1 MVDNNDFSDLGAVV
15 VDDFSDLGGVPVEA
29 EAIESVA
36 PSKTESFVGG
46 IQSGALLGMDDEVAG
61 TMNPIMDVGMR
72 IGNALGLSGPS
83 PTQVNKELATQGFT
97 GDLGPEGLLE
107 AYRQARNE
115 ERVKQKQ
122 LSEANPYSYGA
133 GALVGGVATA
143 PLLPAGKV
151 AKDATLGQKV
161 LSGAKAGV
169 AAGTAAG
176 YGMSEADMTQ
186 PDIQALKDLGK
197 DMLFGGTAGAVIG
210 GAVPVLIEGIKAGAN
225 GVGKVIP
232 DSVKT
237 AFKFGKK
244 GQSVDDALYNQ
255 TAEQLDD
262 VSTEVAKPIIAKAES
277 QATDKA
283 TRIKEL
289 NSEIARLNDEIKAA
303 VAAKNENA
311 ARVYNQAK
319 ITLEDEIVNLKRV
332 GSEAVERS
340 KDIAK
345 SQSQADISNIE
356 HQLLKAQESVDETV
370 SGLQSRSDAAYA
382 KSKDLA
388 KQKQIADKLDL
399 ENKLTSAEKT
409 AQELADTTNQRA
421 LAENAQDIAYNTKR
435 NVELGKKLQ
444 SEVDDIFTRTSKQYK
459 AIDDAAEKAGVLP
472 DNREAISM
480 MEEVLDPARMNKYKK
495 YFGDNTMANFRLVKG
510 MLQDDMRSIDPNV
523 RQAAR
528 NAYGSLK
535 NSFRADLDSNGLQA
549 LGQQLDDANNTY
561 MRALDFE
568 DMFLSDVGVDK
579 VTKSQELKKK
589 TLQTMKAFGKADED
603 AINTTEEFTKRLQ
616 GLDPELA
623 KRMLPQIQ
631 EAASTTNILKSGVPK
646 VEPNTKAADAI
657 RQSISDNVLP
667 DIPQLPD
674 PRIAQAQAAGN
685 SEVTRLQDL
694 LKAAKGN
701 KPSVPELV
709 DPRIAQKEAQLSQL
723 KMNPPAREV
732 APSSDPRLLQLQDML
747 ETVRGKDTSRIAR
760 PDGGSLDIPT
770 SDLTTARNAIETTF
784 MGSGKYNPKVDNKMN
799 RVVQFLEQELGK
811 QKTDELMTQVPELI
825 ENVDMFR
832 ALGKDYGP
840 ELLGRGGIINKTM
853 IPAANLAGRVVGPVQ
868 NFGSKIS
875 NVTQKGLDKV
885 TPNFV
890 DELMPSLSAE
900 GSKTKSAISNIGS
913 KVFLTNGAYEL
924 NDSSDEGLESLA
936 TQIETHSP
944 EGKAFANVLRGI
956 IGKNEVSRAAL
967 IMGLMQRPEFRK
979 ILKDMSDGEGNEN

>member
-1 MVDNNDFSDLGAVV
+1 MTKND
-15 VDDFSDLGGVPVEA
+15 VPSWDETVEVQGPSWD
-29 EAIESVA
+29 ETSEVSESSG
-36 PSKTESFVGG
+36 PSMGESFVGG
-46 IQSGALLGMDDEVAG
+46 IQSGALLGMNDEVAG
-61 TMNPIMDVGMR
+61 TVNPVMDLGMR

-83 PTQVNKELATQGFT
+83 PTQVNKELAAQGFT

-133 GALVGGVATA
+133 GTLVGGVATA
-143 PLLPAGKV
+143 PLLPAGTT
-151 AKDATLGQKV
+151 AKGATLGQKV
-161 LSGAKAGV
+161 LSGAKAG
-169 AAGTAAG
+169 AAIGAGAG

-197 DMLFGGTAGAVIG
+197 DVLTSSAIGGTLG
-210 GAVPVLIEGIKAGAN
+210 GAVPLAIEGTKGIVSKI
-225 GVGKVIP
+225 VP
-232 DSVKT
+232 DSSKR
-237 AFKFGKK
+237 AFTLGKE
-244 GQSVDDALYNQ
+244 GQTVDDVLYNQ
-255 TAEQLDD
+255 TAGQLDEL
-262 VSTEVAKPIIAKAES
+262 STEVAKPIVAKAES
-277 QATDKA
+277 QAVDKA
-283 TRIKEL
+283 TRIKDL

-303 VAAKNENA
+303 VAAKNENV
-311 ARVYNQAK
+311 ARVYNQSK
-319 ITLEDEIVNLKRV
+319 IALEDEISNLKRV
-332 GSEAVERS
+332 GSETLERS

-345 SQSQADISNIE
+345 TQSLADVGNVE
-356 HQLLKAQESVDETV
+356 HQLLKAQ
-370 SGLQSRSDAAYA
+370 QSADDTINTLKQSQDAAYN

-409 AQELADTTNQRA
+409 AQELADNTNQRA
-421 LAENAQDIAYNTKR
+421 LAENAQDIRYNIKK
-435 NVELGKKLQ
+435 NNELGKKLQ
-444 SEVDDIFTRTSKQYK
+444 EEVSSIFDRTDKQYK
-459 AIDDAAEKAGVLP
+459 AIDLAAEKAGVLP
-472 DNREAISM
+472 NNKEAISIM
-480 MEEVLDPARMNKYKK
+480 GEVLDEKAMAKYTEH
-495 YFGDNTMANFRLVKG
+495 FGKNTMSSYRALKKLFQEDKYSQNEA
-510 MLQDDMRSIDPNV
+510 V
-523 RQAAR
+523 RKAAR
-528 NAYGSLK
+528 EAYNNLI
-535 NSFRADLDSNGLQA
+535 NTFRNDLVENNLQA
-549 LGQQLDDANNTY
+549 LSNKLDETNNTY

-568 DMFLSDVGVDK
+568 DMFLRDVGNNR
-579 VTKSQELKKK
+579 VTKEQLLSNK
-589 TLQTMKAFGKADED
+589 TIDTLKAFGGENEKTFNVVD
-603 AINTTEEFTKRLQ
+603 EFTKRIE

-623 KRMLPQIQ
+623 KRMLPQIR
-631 EAASTTNILKSGVPK
+631 EAASTTNILKAGPQK
-646 VEPNTKAADAI
+646 VAPNTKEVEAI
-657 RQSISDNVLP
+657 KVAIKENVVPEVPL
-667 DIPQLPD
+667 LPD
-674 PRIAQAQAAGN
+674 PRIAQAEIAGN
-685 SEVTRLQDL
+685 AEVTRLENL

-723 KMNPPAREV
+723 KMNPPVREV

-799 RVVQFLEQELGK
+799 RVVQFLEQELGE
-811 QKTDELMTQVPELI
+811 QKTDKLMTQVPELI

-832 ALGKDYGP
+832 SLGKDYGP

-853 IPAANLAGRVVGPVQ
+853 IPAANLTGRAVGAVKPVTNVV
-868 NFGSKIS
+868 SKVVPS
-875 NVTQKGLDKV
+875 ASTTQKVGTAQASPLLVK
-885 TPNFV
+885 
-890 DELMPSLSAE
+890 
-900 GSKTKSAISNIGS
+900 
-913 KVFLTNGAYEL
+913 GANEL